1 MRRKILTPAKKAA
14 LVKKAA
20 SVETRTIGNQVVAD
34 TANFMRIAKS
44 SRPPS
49 EGVKVYAGEEYDY
62 IPFTQFLLGQ
72 IVYHK
77 EDKDAIRMQVKG
89 AYLTNNDIM
98 YGVKPQGRK
107 TLWIASSDLTKDATY
122 AQTDTSTE
130 SDGGFYRD

>member
-1 MRRKILTPAKKAA
+1 MRRKILTPARKAILA
-14 LVKKAA
+14 KKAA
-20 SVETRTIGNQVVAD
+20 SVETRTIGNQVVSD
-34 TANFMRIAKS
+34 TASFMRIVKS

-49 EGVKVYAGEEYDY
+49 EGVKVYAGEDYDY
-62 IPFTQFLLGQ
+62 IPFAQFLLGQ

-89 AYLTNNDIM
+89 AYLANNDIM

-122 AQTDTSTE
+122 ATTNTSAT
-130 SDGGFYRD
+130 SDGVFYRD